1 MDCLIA
7 MGQSFY
13 FSMGVDY
20 VPKKEKPDLG
30 T

>member
-7 MGQSFY
+7 MGQSTY
-13 FSMGVDY
+13 FSMDVNY
-20 VPKKEKPDLG
+20 VPEKEKPDLG